1 MDQFENRR
9 DRFNFFESFQ
19 NPLLN
24 ICFELE
30 VPDFRPFCKNHQYPP
45 FHFFLY
51 CLLRSL
57 DKIDNFKYRIYQ
69 GEVIKVN
76 KLIGSYTVIDEN
88 NLFNYTRFDNDPELK
103 TFIKNSLE
111 SKIQAE
117 SSMALINTGLE
128 LTERELKDYVFITS
142 IPWLKFTAIEH
153 PVYRYKSAD
162 IPAIAW
168 GRFTSL
174 DHGRMMI
181 PFAAQAHHGFVDAYH
196 IQLLGKTIAETISEF
211 LG

>member
-1 MDQFENRR
+1 VDQFEKRR
-9 DRFNFFESFQ
+9 DRFNFFESFE

-30 VPDFRPFCKNHQYPP
+30 VPDFRPFCKQHNYPP

-51 CLLRSL
+51 CLFRSL

-69 GEVIKVN
+69 GEVIKVS

-88 NLFNYTRFDNDPELK
+88 NLFNYTRFDNHSELK
-103 TFIKNSLE
+103 PFIKNSLE
-111 SKIQAE
+111 SKVQAE
-117 SSMALINTGLE
+117 ASPALINTGLE

-174 DHGRMMI
+174 SEGKLLI

-196 IQLLGKTIAETISEF
+196 VHLLSKVMAQTISE
-211 LG
+211 LMA

>member
-1 MDQFENRR
+1 MDQFEKRR

-30 VPDFRPFCKNHQYPP
+30 VPDFRPFCKQKNYPP
-45 FHFFLY
+45 FHFFLF
-51 CLLRSL
+51 CLMRSL
-57 DKIDNFKYRIYQ
+57 ERIDNFKYRIYQ
-69 GEVIKVN
+69 DQVIQVT

-88 NLFNYTRFDNDPELK
+88 NLFNYTRFDNDPEL
-103 TFIKNSLE
+103 TQFISNSLE
-111 SKIQAE
+111 AKALVQAT
-117 SSMALINTGLE
+117 SGLINPAVE
-128 LTERELKDYVFITS
+128 LTEREMKDLVFITC

-153 PVYRYKSAD
+153 PVFRYKAAD

-168 GRFTSL
+168 GRFSSL
-174 DHGRMMI
+174 PDGKLMI

-196 IQLLGKTIAETISEF
+196 IHLLGKTISDVITEKMS
-211 LG
+211 